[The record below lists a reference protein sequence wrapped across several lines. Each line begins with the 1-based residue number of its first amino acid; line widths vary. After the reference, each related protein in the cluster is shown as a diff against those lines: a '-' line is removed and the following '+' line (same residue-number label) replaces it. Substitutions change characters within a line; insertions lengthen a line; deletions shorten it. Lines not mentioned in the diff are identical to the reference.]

1 MLSQRIAA
9 AMRRTHCAPR
19 AWLVLTMHCLE
30 QLSKDYGSTWQS
42 WTASGHFWTTKD
54 YMSFKC
60 HSFKSSLVFCE
71 VLCILHGKIKQD
83 KTKRMHSEVG
93 EDIWRPCHAKR
104 PLVPSGAR
112 ASPSPW
118 HLPVF
123 TWSRDF
129 YPFDAR
135 GVDVKL
141 LYILSRAEG
150 YHILRKVMKSW
161 SIVKHYILIYLDD
174 LPSAC
179 MCFMVSL

>member
-1 MLSQRIAA
+1 
-9 AMRRTHCAPR
+9 
-19 AWLVLTMHCLE
+19 
-30 QLSKDYGSTWQS
+30 
-42 WTASGHFWTTKD
+42 
-54 YMSFKC
+54 
-60 HSFKSSLVFCE
+60 
-71 VLCILHGKIKQD
+71 
-83 KTKRMHSEVG
+83 MHSEGG
-93 EDIWRPCHAKR
+93 EDIWRPYHAKR

-174 LPSAC
+174 LPIC
-179 MCFMVSL
+179 LYVLHGQSLTGPCRHCLDLHTTCKRHGHDMQMTCKTIAVTCCNRAPVYCEAPRSLELVQPGWAPSSDCLWILHCLHCLHCPHLPA